1 MAPSNCEDHP
11 VKALFDRYMRKTIGL
26 NHQSA
31 FHIDPA
37 TVTEVG
43 DAYFGALG
51 EKDQVTH
58 YYPYSA
64 VIHVMEKPEGV
75 VVGGLFQHKQKFAL
89 VVKVGHV
96 VDVGPMV

>member
-1 MAPSNCEDHP
+1 M
-11 VKALFDRYMRKTIGL
+11 KALFDRYLQKTIGL
-26 NHQSA
+26 NYQSA

-37 TVTEVG
+37 TITEVG
-43 DAYFGALG
+43 EAYFGALG

-58 YYPYSA
+58 YYPWSA

-96 VDVGPMV
+96 VDMGPMV